1 MTSFYCPP
9 HGKLAKLGLFLHLR
23 LRNIK
28 FHSKLQRKGST
39 RKTCP
44 FLPLSPKPGSQACMK
59 TVPCLSPTQ
68 SPDIPDPMLCSS
80 TVLTPMSCV
89 TLLPTCS
96 FSMCLLS
103 SRSLL
108 LRACS
113 LGVPMG
119 YNRPTPCSLFSF
131 CKNSSFQNREGTPQ
145 PATIC
150 LGLSIPKF
158 VAQLLPP
165 VNRLK
170 FCLCLL
176 KLNKTFFRG
185 DRMWGGNHL
194 LHCPLTCYRRLQTP
208 LSSPVLCAKHRLPAL
223 FPSRMPSEKNK
234 QTLFKHLLT
243 WSNKHVFCRGS
254 ESIRKLTKCQVFL
267 FDLSL
272 TKRKIRQ
279 FNPTDQ
285 HIIDKSPSSL
295 ECAFCIGK
303 TNAFDCTVSQ
313 HHTKG
318 KTLIKI

>member
-1 MTSFYCPP
+1 M
-9 HGKLAKLGLFLHLR
+9 
-23 LRNIK
+23 
-28 FHSKLQRKGST
+28 
-39 RKTCP
+39 
-44 FLPLSPKPGSQACMK
+44 SQWAT
-59 TVPCLSPTQ
+59 TVQ
-68 SPDIPDPMLCSS
+68 
-80 TVLTPMSCV
+80 
-89 TLLPTCS
+89 LPT
-96 FSMCLLS
+96 LS
-103 SRSLL
+103 SPSAKIPPFRTGKEHLSQPPSASASPFPSSLPNYYHL
-108 LRACS
+108 S
-113 LGVPMG
+113 
-119 YNRPTPCSLFSF
+119 
-131 CKNSSFQNREGTPQ
+131 
-145 PATIC
+145 I
-150 LGLSIPKF
+150 GLSSVF
-158 VAQLLPP
+158 
-165 VNRLK
+165 
-170 FCLCLL
+170 CLL
-176 KLNKTFFRG
+176 KLNKTFFHG

-223 FPSRMPSEKNK
+223 FPSRMPSEK

-243 WSNKHVFCRGS
+243 WSNKRIFCRGS